1 VDVVCLGIVVA
12 DVICRRVDELPTRGT
27 LGLVE
32 QIELRG
38 GGCALNTASALA
50 RLGLRASVAGKVG
63 VDRFGDFLGELLDE
77 RGVDRRTLLRDPDVP
92 TSATVVLVA
101 SDGTRTFLHL
111 AGANGALR
119 AEELDSERLYAG
131 RALHAAGQLVMP
143 SLDGEPFAA
152 LLAEAQRR
160 GLITSMDTV
169 FDASGRW
176 ERVLPSLPY
185 VDLFTP
191 ALAEARGITGED
203 DPARAAAWLRR
214 RGVGAV
220 AITLGS
226 DGCYASGPGFE
237 GHVTAPAVSEVD
249 GTGSGDAFAAGL
261 LYATLVGWSFER
273 GVRFACAAGALATT
287 AVGAYEGVRGVAE
300 TLALAGDDSSH
311 GPG

>member
-12 DVICRRVDELPTRGT
+12 DVICRRVDELPPRGT

-50 RLGLRASVAGKVG
+50 RLGLRTSVAGKVG
-63 VDRFGDFLGELLDE
+63 ADRFGDFLGELLDE
-77 RGVDRRTLLRDPDVP
+77 RGVDRQALLRDPDVP
-92 TSATVVLVA
+92 TSATVALVG
-101 SDGTRTFLHL
+101 SDGTRTFLHVP
-111 AGANGALR
+111 GANGALR
-119 AEELDSERLYAG
+119 SEELDPELLYAG

-160 GLITSMDTV
+160 GLVTSMDTV

-176 ERVLPSLPY
+176 ERVLPSLPH
-185 VDLFTP
+185 VDVFTP

-203 DPARAAAWLRR
+203 DPARAAAWLRG

-220 AITLGS
+220 AITLGQ
-226 DGCYASGPGFE
+226 DGCYASGPEFE
-237 GHVTAPAVSEVD
+237 GLVTAPAVSEVD

-261 LYATLVGWSFER
+261 LYATLAGWSFES

-287 AVGAYEGVRGVAE
+287 ALGAFDGVAGVAE
-300 TLALAGDDSSH
+300 TLALAGA
-311 GPG
+311 

>member
-12 DVICRRVDELPTRGT
+12 DVICRRVDELPARGT

-50 RLGLRASVAGKVG
+50 RLGLRTSVVGKVG

-77 RGVDRRTLLRDPDVP
+77 RGVGRQALLRDPDVP
-92 TSATVVLVA
+92 TSATVVLVG
-101 SDGTRTFLHL
+101 SDGTQTFLHV

-119 AEELDSERLYAG
+119 AEELDHELLYAG

-143 SLDGEPFAA
+143 ALDGEPFAA
-152 LLAEAQRR
+152 LLAEARRR
-160 GLITSMDTV
+160 GLVTSLDTV

-176 ERVLPSLPY
+176 ERVLPSLPH
-185 VDLFTP
+185 VDVFTP
-191 ALAEARGITGED
+191 ALSEARGITGED

-214 RGVGAV
+214 QGVGAV
-220 AITLGS
+220 AITLGP

-237 GHVTAPAVSEVD
+237 GRVKAPAVSEVD
-249 GTGSGDAFAAGL
+249 GTGSGDAFAAGV
-261 LYATLVGWSFER
+261 LYATLAGWSFEH

-287 AVGAYEGVRGVAE
+287 AVGAYEGVRGVDE
-300 TLALAGDDSSH
+300 TLALARDLST
-311 GPG
+311 